1 MGNQNEEILLKTIYE
16 QALVGTGMSRARN
29 SRWGMLLHV
38 KEAAMYGG
46 CMEVKQNRCT
56 STCM

>member
-16 QALVGTGMSRARN
+16 QAPVGTGMSRARN

-46 CMEVKQNRCT
+46 QTK
-56 STCM
+56 